1 MRLVVDANVLIS
13 ALIRDGKSR
22 EIILSDVF
30 ELVCPE

>member
-22 EIILSDVF
+22 EVKRDHT
-30 ELVCPE
+30 E